1 VTGVLLAAEA
11 AGLAYL
17 VRVAGRAGMGYE
29 AGLFLDR
36 YRAASALDA
45 DGLHAD
51 AEALRSTA
59 AVMRAHLLAQE
70 QAVARL
76 RGAWSGDAADAA
88 LATLT
93 RHQASARAECVA
105 VLAAARTLDDA
116 GDLIREAALAR
127 TEFVGR
133 TFGQRTEDTDPDWS
147 PAVLAA
153 HATACLAAM
162 TDLIAAVEDIVEEAR
177 RAVEA
182 AVAEM
187 WQQGEPRSDPVPDER
202 PAADSADRTDPEPVA
217 PPVALPVAQPA
228 EPLVARDVPT
238 GDGPGDVPA
247 TVGQVPGVGTRRAR
261 DAEPGS
267 GPPHDTDTGAE
278 LAGAGTLAGT
288 DPV

>member
-1 VTGVLLAAEA
+1 MTGVLLAAEA

-17 VRVAGRAGMGYE
+17 VRVAGRAGMGDE

-93 RHQASARAECVA
+93 RHQAIARAECVA
-105 VLAAARTLDDA
+105 VLATARTLDDA

-162 TDLIAAVEDIVEEAR
+162 TDLIAAVEDVVEEAR

-187 WQQGEPRSDPVPDER
+187 WQQAEPRQDPVPDER
-202 PAADSADRTDPEPVA
+202 PAADSADHTDPEPVA
-217 PPVALPVAQPA
+217 PPA

-261 DAEPGS
+261 DAEPGN
-267 GPPHDTDTGAE
+267 GPSHDTDTGAE